1 MNSFEKNGYEVS
13 HFYNKITTEI
23 DGKTYLICNKKFGKT
38 DYSEEIENSYKDAI
52 KKGIIPLNKWVIS
65 KIL

>member
-23 DGKTYLICNKKFGKT
+23 DGKTYLICNKKFGKM
-38 DYSEEIENSYKDAI
+38 DYSKEIEDSYKDAME
-52 KKGIIPLNKWVIS
+52 KGIIPMGRFLIK
-65 KIL
+65 